1 MRIVVDTNC
10 LLVSIPKV
18 SESRWL
24 FNAILTGTIE
34 LAVTTV
40 TTDILQEYEE
50 TIGSF
55 YNSPTLAANVLET
68 LMNRPNVIK
77 ISPYYFWTLITN
89 DPDDNKFVDCAIACG
104 SDYLITED
112 GHFNSLKFNEF
123 PRIQIRSRKQFKEIV
138 DAATL

>member
-34 LAVTTV
+34 LAF

-50 TIGSF
+50 IIGSF

-89 DPDDNKFVDCAIACG
+89 DPDDR
-104 SDYLITED
+104 SDGPQQVRGLCDSVWI
-112 GHFNSLKFNEF
+112 GLSHHRRWAL
-123 PRIQIRSRKQFKEIV
+123 
-138 DAATL
+138 